1 MVLQSMNGVPVKNM
15 KVRMFLYGAIDRQ
28 LRTSCAAQ
36 TLVRSVGTS
45 TEKFLRFSFEGQAGL
60 AAGTEMVL
68 ERALVEQ
75 STPEILATHRIPA
88 AITPNLIGE
97 CTVSD
102 S

>member
-1 MVLQSMNGVPVKNM
+1 MQFIHASV
-15 KVRMFLYGAIDRQ
+15 IDSQ
-28 LRTSCAAQ
+28 LRISCAAQ

-45 TEKFLRFSFEGQAGL
+45 AEKFLRFSFEGQAGL

-68 ERALVEQ
+68 ERDLVEQ

-88 AITPNLIGE
+88 AITPNLIE